1 MSIFQVDKLTD
12 GAEIIAGCFRIRPE
26 QRGPM
31 MKFCVF
37 AITGQPA
44 RSSALAVIV
53 LTRVLSG
60 KLGQC
65 RIGADNE
72 LVELVDK
79 NKDCPFE

>member
-1 MSIFQVDKLTD
+1 VDKLTD

-31 MKFCVF
+31 KFCVF
-37 AITGQPA
+37 AITEQPA
-44 RSSALAVIV
+44 RSPVLAGIA

-72 LVELVDK
+72 LLELVDK